1 MAGLRRRLRTCVIA
15 WILIQAASLSVLLPR
30 DCCAAH
36 RPTLREETGAPCHTR
51 NAAQDDR
58 KCVLRGACNGPIA
71 ALAALIPQHGIPP
84 VSCAMPPDGIAVRAD
99 EPRAGT
105 PAALQSPPDPPPPR
119 A

>member
-1 MAGLRRRLRTCVIA
+1 MAGLRRRLRACVIA
-15 WILIQAASLSVLLPR
+15 WIFIQAASLSVLLPR
-30 DCCAAH
+30 DCCADH

-71 ALAALIPQHGIPP
+71 ALAALIPQLGIPP
-84 VSCAMPPDGIAVRAD
+84 VSPALPQDAVVVPAD

-105 PAALQSPPDPPPPR
+105 PVALQSPPDPPPPR